1 MPTFSAI
8 LALFLY
14 TSGCGFIQLDR
25 GINEFRLRSTQLEVL
40 ETNAGHD
47 ATERRPFVGL
57 AISGGGSRSANFGA
71 AVMQELDRIGI
82 LEHVTAISS
91 VSGGALPA
99 AYYVLHHKRQD
110 WSWDTLKELM
120 ATNFYSKF
128 LWRHLNP
135 WGLLNYVATE
145 YNRSDMM
152 SDVFD
157 ASLFDG
163 ATFGDIATES
173 PQLLINA
180 TVLRTSADWQWTFT
194 EKTFREINS
203 RLDTYSIARAVAATT
218 AVPGIFHSVAL
229 ATYRDGGAGP
239 YMHLVDGGVSEN
251 LGLLTL
257 LRTYNDSQE
266 KPSTTADMITPIRK
280 CLIIAVDSFPG
291 RLQADPH
298 TAERDTRTAIDFII
312 DRNMLGAIDIMSA
325 NARERFFI
333 EHGRPVEAEEQVIF
347 TQTFSG
353 YHKRS
358 FCQVWH
364 IHFGHLIDS
373 QSFYPRDGT
382 DGYAYQKLR
391 TDLHDILPAIDTHW
405 KLVVSGTCGSEALQ
419 DALYA
424 GAKILVRDDHL
435 VLNIVKRWFQ
445 DNGLKL
451 NDSVPEGKEE
461 SSDKIYRKWN
471 MRVVRFTNDH
481 RVLCDTEQ
489 EAAGHN

>member
-1 MPTFSAI
+1 MPS
-8 LALFLY
+8 LGLLLVLLLY

-25 GINEFRLRSTQLEVL
+25 GINEFRLPPAQRMTL
-40 ETNAGHD
+40 ETHAGSD

-82 LEHVTAISS
+82 LQHVTAISS

-110 WSWDTLKELM
+110 WSWGTLKELM
-120 ATNFYSKF
+120 ATNFYCKF

-135 WGLLNYVATE
+135 WGLMNYVVTE

-152 SDVFD
+152 ADVFD
-157 ASLFDG
+157 ATLFEG
-163 ATFGDIATES
+163 AKFGDIATGS

-180 TVLRTSADWQWTFT
+180 TALQSSGDWQWTFT
-194 EKTFREINS
+194 EEKFQGINS

-229 ATYRDGGAGP
+229 GTYRNGGAGP

-257 LRTYNDSQE
+257 LRAHHDSPE
-266 KPSTTADMITPIRK
+266 SSTPTPDMLPAGGE

-291 RLQADPH
+291 RALVNPP

-325 NARERFFI
+325 NARERFFT
-333 EHGRPVEAEEQVIF
+333 EHGRPIQAEEHVLFLQN
-347 TQTFSG
+347 FSD
-353 YHKRS
+353 HRKRS

-364 IHFGHLIDS
+364 IHFGHLLDS

-382 DGYAYQKLR
+382 DGYAYRKLR
-391 TDLHDILPAIDTHW
+391 ADLRDILPAIDTHW

-424 GAKILVRDDHL
+424 GAKILVRDDHM
-435 VLNIVKRWFQ
+435 VLNSVKRWFH

-471 MRVVRFTNDH
+471 MRVARLTNDH
-481 RVLCDTEQ
+481 RILCDTEQ
-489 EAAGHN
+489 EAAGHS